1 MVKSQRQRREACA
14 EGTLAI
20 TVGRPD
26 MKADWEDKQERSP
39 RWQSS
44 TCTYFVDSASAEMP
58 VACLAHPRGKQPRKR
73 KKRGHILRAAG
84 ADAPLKP
91 DDDERRYRALL
102 SAGGL
107 LLNLVPRMLKL
118 TPI

>member
-1 MVKSQRQRREACA
+1 MRRGHPGHYRWMTGHEGRLGRQAGA
-14 EGTLAI
+14 VAALA
-20 TVGRPD
+20 VFHL
-26 MKADWEDKQERSP
+26 
-39 RWQSS
+39 
-44 TCTYFVDSASAEMP
+44 YFVDSASAEMP

-91 DDDERRYRALL
+91 DDDERRYRGLL